1 MNYLISI
8 FSVGTVYALI
18 TVGFALVYGVLKLS
32 NFSHGVVMVVGAY
45 IGYFLTLNG
54 VHWAIALLAATVGCA
69 VLSMIIEFI
78 ALRRLRNNDSP
89 PIYLF
94 VASVTVLI
102 IINSMLD
109 IAFGSGARIFPKI
122 IENPT
127 LNLFGLELPK
137 VNFLII
143 AICAGLL
150 LVLTW
155 FLTKTKVGISIRAA
169 AADQSVCRL
178 MGINTNLTITLVFAL
193 AGALAGVAGM
203 FLGIS
208 YSVYPGLSSMLGKAF
223 VATIIGGLGSL
234 PGAVIGAFIL
244 ASLQI
249 ITQLYAG
256 WAWVS
261 IVSFTLTV
269 VFLYLRPRGIMGAK
283 FETKV

>member
-1 MNYLISI
+1 MKYLISI

-32 NFSHGVVMVVGAY
+32 NFSHGVVMVVGAF
-45 IGYFLTLNG
+45 IGYFLTLYG
-54 VHWAIALLAATVGCA
+54 VHWAVALLAATIGCTI
-69 VLSMIIEFI
+69 LSMIIEFL
-78 ALRRLRNNDSP
+78 ALRRLRNNNSP

-102 IINSMLD
+102 VINSVLD
-109 IAFGSGARIFPKI
+109 IAFGTGARIFPKI
-122 IENPT
+122 FENPT

-143 AICAGLL
+143 VICVGLL

-169 AADQSVCRL
+169 AADQDVCRL

-244 ASLQI
+244 AFLQI

-269 VFLYLRPRGIMGAK
+269 VFLYLRPRGIMGVK
-283 FETKV
+283 LETKV